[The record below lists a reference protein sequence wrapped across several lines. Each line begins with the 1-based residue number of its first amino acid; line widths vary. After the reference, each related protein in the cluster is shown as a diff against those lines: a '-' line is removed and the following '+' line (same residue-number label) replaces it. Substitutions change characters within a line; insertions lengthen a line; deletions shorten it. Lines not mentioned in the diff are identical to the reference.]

1 MKYWKLIIALLFSS
15 GLFAANENPDAA
27 LQQMRADALARID
40 VIACLDKGGVIKAVC
55 MNAIPACIY
64 KYPDAGKQCRS
75 GSECEG
81 DCLVVGDF
89 VGEGSEVIGQ
99 CKVDNDPCG
108 CYQRI
113 FDGVAEYAM
122 CTD

>member
-1 MKYWKLIIALLFSS
+1 MKHRIIIIGLLFSS
-15 GLFAANENPDAA
+15 GLLAANEPDDA

-40 VIACLDKGGVIKAVC
+40 VNACLDNGGVIKPVC

-64 KYPDAGKQCRS
+64 KYPDAGKQCSS

-81 DCLVVGDF
+81 DCLVVGHF
-89 VGEGSEVIGQ
+89 VAEGSAAIGQ
-99 CKVDNDPCG
+99 CSVDNDPCG

-113 FDGVAEYAM
+113 LDGVAEYAM